1 MSQSET
7 ERLVNLALLYTTYAI
22 RFLEIRTTTLC
33 FATLHEFPETTLSC
47 PVSTM
52 SLGDGKAVSIT
63 LSHCRSVRGGISKS
77 RSCHSILRMACKSSS
92 CDKPQMVNA
101 STRELGSCHPGLYS
115 LHPCQSISFSPCAF
129 ASPVKNPSRCRLGW
143 FLRNAII
150 CLKNLNSCRFR
161 SSSLQSNQLISLS
174 WQ

>member
-7 ERLVNLALLYTTYAI
+7 EQLVNLAVLSQTYAA
-22 RFLEIRTTTLC
+22 RFLEIRKTTVC

-77 RSCHSILRMACKSSS
+77 RSCHSILRMACISSS
-92 CDKPQMVNA
+92 CDKPRIVNA
-101 STRELGSCHPGLYS
+101 RTRGSRSCHPGL
-115 LHPCQSISFSPCAF
+115 
-129 ASPVKNPSRCRLGW
+129 
-143 FLRNAII
+143 
-150 CLKNLNSCRFR
+150 
-161 SSSLQSNQLISLS
+161 
-174 WQ
+174 